1 MAIKVGAASAKATAD
16 AFYDT
21 AGADATQVAR
31 EEIQDKIRLNSKNG
45 RYSATFTER
54 ENPKFFEAYI
64 TLKAELEEIGYTVVM
79 QGDTIT
85 LSWS

>member
-16 AFYDT
+16 AYYSR

-31 EEIQDKIRLNSKNG
+31 DEIQDKIRLNSKNG
-45 RYSATFTER
+45 RYSAEFEKS
-54 ENPKFFEAYI
+54 EHPKIFEAYL
-64 TLKAELEEIGYTVVM
+64 TLKTELEGVGYIVSM

>member
-16 AFYDT
+16 AYYNS

-31 EEIQDKIRLNSKNG
+31 DEIQDKIRLNSKNG
-45 RYSATFTER
+45 RYSAEFEKN
-54 ENPKFFEAYI
+54 EYPKIFEAYL
-64 TLKAELEEIGYTVVM
+64 TLKVELEDVGYTVSM

>member
-16 AFYDT
+16 AYYNS

-31 EEIQDKIRLNSKNG
+31 DEIQDKIRLNSKNG
-45 RYSATFTER
+45 RYSAEFEKN
-54 ENPKFFEAYI
+54 EHPKIFEAYL
-64 TLKAELEEIGYTVVM
+64 TLKTELEDVGYIVSM
-79 QGDTIT
+79 QGDTIS